1 MELNVRFSPVAMLIA
16 ICSQDPSLGKRGG
29 KLVTLGHYVFPSFYP
44 YVLPSRAAW
53 ALPHGAYVG
62 ARTSPL
68 FWCALSHTQH
78 GPKHTYVFVNVPAT
92 VVHDRSIHQDGPIEY
107 NGRDWIGMSVHEGQ

>member
-1 MELNVRFSPVAMLIA
+1 MANARAGTECEIQSRRNAHRDLLARPFVR
-16 ICSQDPSLGKRGG
+16 KEGG

-78 GPKHTYVFVNVPAT
+78 GPKRNLPGHPRHTFT
-92 VVHDRSIHQDGPIEY
+92 LSLR
-107 NGRDWIGMSVHEGQ
+107 RFFTR